1 MPRGGKRPGAGRPKG
16 GKNRKTIERMK
27 IAEQA
32 AAGGITPLE
41 LMLQLMRSLWDEG
54 TRASR
59 TAAAKLAT
67 EAAPFVHP
75 RLTAIDQHINV
86 ERFVFEVPL
95 EAQSEAQWLT
105 QITHNKPQ

>member
-1 MPRGGKRPGAGRPKG
+1 MPRGGARPGAGRPKG

-54 TRASR
+54 TRSVQNRSGKAR
-59 TAAAKLAT
+59 DRRRALRA
-67 EAAPFVHP
+67 
-75 RLTAIDQHINV
+75 
-86 ERFVFEVPL
+86 
-95 EAQSEAQWLT
+95 SEAYRDRSAHQCRAAGL
-105 QITHNKPQ
+105 ITAHACTVQP